1 VRQLPLQE
9 FLQILLELEKVNI
22 KGVRLFAPAS
32 IANISCGFDVLGLCL
47 ENIGDLME
55 IRRSEKAGIHI
66 TAIKGQDLPLEAKKN
81 VAGVAGL
88 ALLEAHNPQ
97 LGFEIKIEK
106 NIKPGSG
113 IGSSAASA
121 AGTVAG
127 INYLLGNPFTP
138 SELVRFA
145 MEGERLACGSAH
157 ADNVAP
163 ALLGGFT
170 LVRNTNPLDVCKL
183 PTPLELAATVI
194 HPKIEV
200 KTSDARAVLRQ
211 RVSLEKAIQQW
222 ANVGALVSS
231 LYEEDYDLLSRS
243 LVDEIVEPSRAI
255 LIPHFDQLKAAC
267 KSAGALGSGI
277 SGSGPSVFALS
288 RGMTTANRVAQ
299 VMKEV
304 YEKTEIPFEIH
315 VSPVK
320 QSGVNILEE
329 LT

>member
-1 VRQLPLQE
+1 
-9 FLQILLELEKVNI
+9 
-22 KGVRLFAPAS
+22 
-32 IANISCGFDVLGLCL
+32 
-47 ENIGDLME
+47 ME

-66 TAIKGQDLPLEAKKN
+66 TSIVGQDLPLEAKKN

-97 LGFEIKIEK
+97 LGFEIRIKK

-121 AGTVAG
+121 AGTVFG
-127 INYLLGNPFTP
+127 INYLLGNPYSAT
-138 SELVRFA
+138 ELVPFA

-170 LVRNTNPLDVCKL
+170 LVRSTDPLDVIKL
-183 PTPLELAATVI
+183 PTPLELTTTVI

-200 KTSDARAVLRQ
+200 KTADARAVLKK
-211 RVSLEKAIQQW
+211 RVSLEKAINQW
-222 ANVGALVSS
+222 ANVGALVAS
-231 LYEEDYDLLSRS
+231 LYEEDYDLLSRA
-243 LVDEIVEPSRAI
+243 LVDEIVEPSRSI
-255 LIPHFDQLKAAC
+255 LIPYFARLKAAC
-267 KSAGALGSGI
+267 QEAGALGSGI

-288 RGMTTANRVAQ
+288 RGMTTAHKVAQ
-299 VMKEV
+299 AMQNV
-304 YEKTEIPFEIH
+304 YEKTDIPFEIY

-320 QSGVNILEE
+320 QSGVSILEDIS
-329 LT
+329 

>member
-1 VRQLPLQE
+1 M
-9 FLQILLELEKVNI
+9 QILYVLEKVNLQ
-22 KGVRLFAPAS
+22 GVRLFAPAS

-47 ENIGDLME
+47 ENIGDYME

-66 TAIKGQDLPLEAKKN
+66 TSIKGQDLPLEAKKN

-97 LGFEIKIEK
+97 LGFEISIEK

-127 INYLLGNPFTP
+127 INYLLGSPYTQEQLIP
-138 SELVRFA
+138 FA

-163 ALLGGFT
+163 ALMGGFT
-170 LVRNTNPLDVCKL
+170 LVRDTNQLDVCAL
-183 PTPLELAATVI
+183 PTPLELTATVI

-200 KTSDARAVLRQ
+200 KTADARAVLKK
-211 RVSLEKAIQQW
+211 RVTLQTAIQQW

-231 LYEEDYDLLSRS
+231 LYEEDYELLSRS
-243 LVDEIVEPSRAI
+243 LVDEIVEPIRSI
-255 LIPHFDQLKAAC
+255 LIPHFSKLKKAC
-267 KSAGALGSGI
+267 SDAGALGSGI

-288 RGMTTANRVAQ
+288 KGMTTANKVANA
-299 VMKEV
+299 MHEV
-304 YEKTEIPFEIH
+304 YAKTDIPYDIY

-320 QSGVNILEE
+320 STGVSFLED
-329 LT
+329 LS

>member
-1 VRQLPLQE
+1 M
-9 FLQILLELEKVNI
+9 QILLELEKANLQ
-22 KGVRLFAPAS
+22 GVRLFAPAS

-47 ENIGDLME
+47 ENIGDVME

-66 TAIKGQDLPLEAKKN
+66 TSIKGQDLPLEAKKN

-127 INYLLGNPFTP
+127 INYLLGSPFTP
-138 SELVRFA
+138 SQLVPFA

-170 LVRNTNPLDVCKL
+170 LVRDTNPLDVCKL

-200 KTSDARAVLRQ
+200 KTADARAVLKQ

-231 LYEEDYDLLSRS
+231 LYEEDYDLLSRA
-243 LVDEIVEPSRAI
+243 LVDEIVEPSRSI
-255 LIPHFDQLKAAC
+255 LIPHFAQLKAAC
-267 KSAGALGSGI
+267 KATGALGSGI

-288 RGMTTANRVAQ
+288 RGMTTANKVAQ
-299 VMKEV
+299 AMQEV
-304 YEKTEIPFEIH
+304 YEKTDIPFEIH

-320 QSGVNILEE
+320 QTGVSVLED
-329 LT
+329 LA

>member
-1 VRQLPLQE
+1 
-9 FLQILLELEKVNI
+9 
-22 KGVRLFAPAS
+22 
-32 IANISCGFDVLGLCL
+32 
-47 ENIGDLME
+47 ME
-55 IRRSEKAGIHI
+55 IRRSEVPGIQI
-66 TAIKGQDLPLEAKKN
+66 TSIKGQDLPLEAKKN
-81 VAGVAGL
+81 VAGVAAL
-88 ALLEAHNPQ
+88 ALLEAHNSK
-97 LGFEIKIEK
+97 LGFEIFIEK

-121 AGTVAG
+121 AGAVAG
-127 INYLLGNPFTP
+127 INYLLGTP
-138 SELVRFA
+138 YTNEALVPFA

-163 ALLGGFT
+163 ALMGGFT
-170 LVRNTNPLDVCKL
+170 LVRNTNPLDVCAL

-200 KTSDARAVLRQ
+200 KTSDARAVLKQ

-255 LIPHFDQLKAAC
+255 LIPHFAQLKSAC
-267 KSAGALGSGI
+267 KAAGALGSGI

-288 RGMTTANRVAQ
+288 KGMTAANEVAEA
-299 VMKEV
+299 MKEV
-304 YEKTEIPFEIH
+304 YTKTEIPFEIH

-320 QSGVNILEE
+320 QTGVSFLED
-329 LT
+329 LA

>member
-1 VRQLPLQE
+1 MEKANLQ
-9 FLQILLELEKVNI
+9 
-22 KGVRLFAPAS
+22 GVRLFAPAS

-66 TAIKGQDLPLEAKKN
+66 TSIKGQDLPLEAKKN

-127 INYLLGNPFTP
+127 INYLLGSPFTP
-138 SELVRFA
+138 SELVPFA

-163 ALLGGFT
+163 TLLGGFT
-170 LVRNTNPLDVCKL
+170 LVRDTNPLDVCKL

-200 KTSDARAVLRQ
+200 KTADARAVLKQ

-231 LYEEDYDLLSRS
+231 LYEEDYDLLSRA

-255 LIPHFDQLKAAC
+255 LIPHFAKLKAAC
-267 KSAGALGSGI
+267 KASGALGSGI

-288 RGMTTANRVAQ
+288 RGMTTANKVAQ
-299 VMKEV
+299 AMQEV
-304 YEKTEIPFEIH
+304 YEKTDIPFEIH

-320 QSGVNILEE
+320 QTGVSVLED
-329 LT
+329 LA

>member
-1 VRQLPLQE
+1 
-9 FLQILLELEKVNI
+9 LEKVNL
-22 KGVRLFAPAS
+22 KGVNLFAPAS

-47 ENIGDLME
+47 ENMGDFME

-66 TAIKGQDLPLEAKKN
+66 TSIVGQDLPLEAKKN

-97 LGFEIKIEK
+97 LGFEIRIKK

-121 AGTVAG
+121 AGTVFG
-127 INYLLGNPFTP
+127 INYLLGNPYSAT
-138 SELVRFA
+138 ELVPFA

-170 LVRNTNPLDVCKL
+170 LVRSTDPLDVIKL
-183 PTPLELAATVI
+183 PTPLELTTTVI

-200 KTSDARAVLRQ
+200 KTADARAVLKK
-211 RVSLEKAIQQW
+211 RVSLEKAINQW
-222 ANVGALVSS
+222 ANVGALVAS
-231 LYEEDYDLLSRS
+231 LYEEDYDLLSRA
-243 LVDEIVEPSRAI
+243 LVDEIVEPSRSI
-255 LIPHFDQLKAAC
+255 LIPYFAQLKAAC
-267 KSAGALGSGI
+267 QEAGALGSGI

-288 RGMTTANRVAQ
+288 RGMTTAHKVAQ
-299 VMKEV
+299 AMQNV
-304 YEKTEIPFEIH
+304 YEKTDIPFEIH
-315 VSPVK
+315 VGPVK
-320 QSGVNILEE
+320 QSGVSILEDIS
-329 LT
+329 

>member
-1 VRQLPLQE
+1 M
-9 FLQILLELEKVNI
+9 
-22 KGVRLFAPAS
+22 
-32 IANISCGFDVLGLCL
+32 
-47 ENIGDLME
+47 GDFME

-66 TAIKGQDLPLEAKKN
+66 TSIVGQDLPLEAKKN

-97 LGFEIKIEK
+97 LGFEIRIKK

-121 AGTVAG
+121 AGTVFG
-127 INYLLGNPFTP
+127 INYLLGNPYSAT
-138 SELVRFA
+138 ELVPFA

-170 LVRNTNPLDVCKL
+170 LVRSTDPLDVIKL
-183 PTPLELAATVI
+183 PTPLELTTTVI

-200 KTSDARAVLRQ
+200 KTADARAVLKK
-211 RVSLEKAIQQW
+211 RVSLEKAINQW
-222 ANVGALVSS
+222 ANVGALVAS
-231 LYEEDYDLLSRS
+231 LYEEDYDLLSRA
-243 LVDEIVEPSRAI
+243 LVDEIVEPSRSI
-255 LIPHFDQLKAAC
+255 LIPYFAQLKAAC
-267 KSAGALGSGI
+267 QEAGALGSGI

-288 RGMTTANRVAQ
+288 RGMTTAHKVAQ
-299 VMKEV
+299 AMQNV
-304 YEKTEIPFEIH
+304 YEKTDIPFEIH

-320 QSGVNILEE
+320 QSGVSILEDIS
-329 LT
+329 

>member
-1 VRQLPLQE
+1 
-9 FLQILLELEKVNI
+9 LEKVDV
-22 KGVRLFAPAS
+22 KGVKLFAPAS

-47 ENIGDLME
+47 ENIGDIME
-55 IRRSEKAGIHI
+55 IRRSKKAGIQI
-66 TAIKGQDLPLEAKKN
+66 TSIKGQDLPLEAMNN

-88 ALLEAHNPQ
+88 SMLEACNPK
-97 LGFEIKIEK
+97 LGFEIRIEK

-127 INYLLGNPFTP
+127 INYLLGNPFTNK
-138 SELVRFA
+138 ELIPFA

-170 LVRNTNPLDVCKL
+170 LVRDTDPLDICAL
-183 PTPLELAATVI
+183 PTPLELVATVI

-200 KTSDARAVLRQ
+200 KTSDARAVLKK
-211 RVSLEKAIQQW
+211 RVTLEKAISQW
-222 ANVGALVSS
+222 GNVGALVSS
-231 LYEEDYDLLSRS
+231 LYEEDYELLSRS
-243 LVDEIVEPSRAI
+243 LVDVIVEPARSI
-255 LIPHFDQLKAAC
+255 LIPYFKELKVAC
-267 KSAGALGSGI
+267 KEEGALGSGI

-288 RGMTTANRVAQ
+288 RGMSSAVNVAQ
-299 VMKEV
+299 AMKSVLEN
-304 YEKTEIPFEIH
+304 TNIPFDIH

-320 QSGVNILEE
+320 KTGVSFIED

>member
-1 VRQLPLQE
+1 M
-9 FLQILLELEKVNI
+9 
-22 KGVRLFAPAS
+22 
-32 IANISCGFDVLGLCL
+32 
-47 ENIGDLME
+47 GDFME

-66 TAIKGQDLPLEAKKN
+66 TSIVGQDLPLEAKKN

-97 LGFEIKIEK
+97 LGFEIRIKK

-121 AGTVAG
+121 AGTVFG
-127 INYLLGNPFTP
+127 INYLLGNPYSTT
-138 SELVRFA
+138 ELVPFA

-170 LVRNTNPLDVCKL
+170 LVRSTDPLDVIKL
-183 PTPLELAATVI
+183 PTPLELTTIVI

-200 KTSDARAVLRQ
+200 KTSDARAVLKK
-211 RVSLEKAIQQW
+211 RVSLEKAINQW
-222 ANVGALVSS
+222 ANVGALVTS
-231 LYEEDYDLLSRS
+231 LYEEDYDLLSRA
-243 LVDEIVEPSRAI
+243 LVDEIVEPSRSI
-255 LIPHFDQLKAAC
+255 LIPYFAQLKVAC
-267 KSAGALGSGI
+267 QKAGALGSGI

-288 RGMTTANRVAQ
+288 RGMTTAHKVAQ
-299 VMKEV
+299 AMQNV
-304 YEKTEIPFEIH
+304 YVKTDIPFEIY

-320 QSGVNILEE
+320 QSGVSILEDIS
-329 LT
+329 

>member
-1 VRQLPLQE
+1 M
-9 FLQILLELEKVNI
+9 
-22 KGVRLFAPAS
+22 
-32 IANISCGFDVLGLCL
+32 
-47 ENIGDLME
+47 GDFME

-66 TAIKGQDLPLEAKKN
+66 TSIVGQDLPLEAKKN

-97 LGFEIKIEK
+97 LGFEIRIKK

-121 AGTVAG
+121 AGTVFG
-127 INYLLGNPFTP
+127 INYLLGNPYSAT
-138 SELVRFA
+138 ELVPFA

-170 LVRNTNPLDVCKL
+170 LVRSIDPLDVIKL
-183 PTPLELAATVI
+183 PTPLELTTTVI

-200 KTSDARAVLRQ
+200 KTADARAVLKK
-211 RVSLEKAIQQW
+211 RVSLEKAINQW
-222 ANVGALVSS
+222 ANVGALVAS
-231 LYEEDYDLLSRS
+231 LYEEDYDLLSRA
-243 LVDEIVEPSRAI
+243 LVDEIVEPSRSI
-255 LIPHFDQLKAAC
+255 LIPYFAQLKAAC
-267 KSAGALGSGI
+267 QEAGALGSGI

-288 RGMTTANRVAQ
+288 RGMTTAHKVAQ
-299 VMKEV
+299 AMQNV
-304 YEKTEIPFEIH
+304 YEKTDIPFEIH

-320 QSGVNILEE
+320 QSGVSILEDIS
-329 LT
+329 

>member
-1 VRQLPLQE
+1 M
-9 FLQILLELEKVNI
+9 QISLELEKVDV
-22 KGVRLFAPAS
+22 KGVKLFAPAS

-55 IRRSEKAGIHI
+55 IRRSDKAGIQI
-66 TAIKGQDLPLEAKKN
+66 TSIKGQNLPLEAENN

-88 ALLEAHNPQ
+88 AMLEAHNSK
-97 LGFEIKIEK
+97 LGFEIHIEK

-121 AGTVAG
+121 SGAVAG
-127 INYLLGNPFTP
+127 INYLLGNPF
-138 SELVRFA
+138 SNKELIPFA
-145 MEGERLACGSAH
+145 MEGERLACGTAH

-170 LVRNTNPLDVCKL
+170 LVRDTNPLDICAL
-183 PTPLELAATVI
+183 PTPLELVATVI

-200 KTSDARAVLRQ
+200 KTADARAVLKKS
-211 RVSLEKAIQQW
+211 VTLKKAITQW
-222 ANVGALVSS
+222 GNVGALVSS

-243 LVDEIVEPSRAI
+243 LVDVIVEPERSI
-255 LIPHFDQLKAAC
+255 LIPYFKELKAAC
-267 KSAGALGSGI
+267 KASGALGSGI

-288 RGMTTANRVAQ
+288 RGMSNANKVAQ
-299 VMKEV
+299 AMGSVL
-304 YEKTEIPFEIH
+304 EKTKIPYDIH

-320 QSGVNILEE
+320 KTGVSFIED

>member
-1 VRQLPLQE
+1 M
-9 FLQILLELEKVNI
+9 EKVDV
-22 KGVRLFAPAS
+22 KGVKLFAPAS

-47 ENIGDLME
+47 ENIGDIME
-55 IRRSEKAGIHI
+55 IRRSKKAGIQI
-66 TAIKGQDLPLEAKKN
+66 TSIKGQDLPLEAMNN

-88 ALLEAHNPQ
+88 SMLEAYNPK
-97 LGFEIKIEK
+97 LGFEIRIEK

-127 INYLLGNPFTP
+127 INYLLGNPFTNK
-138 SELVRFA
+138 ELIPFA

-170 LVRNTNPLDVCKL
+170 LVRDTDPLDICAL
-183 PTPLELAATVI
+183 PTPLELVATVI

-200 KTSDARAVLRQ
+200 KTADARAVLKK
-211 RVSLEKAIQQW
+211 RVTLEKAISQW
-222 ANVGALVSS
+222 GNVGALVSS
-231 LYEEDYDLLSRS
+231 LYKEDYELLSRS
-243 LVDEIVEPSRAI
+243 LVDVIVEPARSI
-255 LIPHFDQLKAAC
+255 LIPYFKELKVAC
-267 KSAGALGSGI
+267 KEEGALGSGI

-288 RGMTTANRVAQ
+288 RGMSTAIKVAQ
-299 VMKEV
+299 AMKSVLEN
-304 YEKTEIPFEIH
+304 TNIPFDVH

-320 QSGVNILEE
+320 KTGVSFIED

>member
-1 VRQLPLQE
+1 M
-9 FLQILLELEKVNI
+9 EKVNL
-22 KGVRLFAPAS
+22 KGLRLFAPAS

-47 ENIGDLME
+47 ENIGDYME

-66 TAIKGQDLPLEAKKN
+66 SSIKGQDLPLEAKKN

-97 LGFEIKIEK
+97 LGFEILIEK

-121 AGTVAG
+121 VGTVAG

-138 SELVRFA
+138 TELIPFA

-200 KTSDARAVLRQ
+200 KTADARAVLKK
-211 RVSLEKAIQQW
+211 RVSLEKAISQW

-231 LYEEDYDLLSRS
+231 LYEEDYALLSRA
-243 LVDEIVEPSRAI
+243 LVDEIVEPTRSI
-255 LIPHFDQLKAAC
+255 LIPKFKELKNVC
-267 KSAGALGSGI
+267 KEAGALGSGI

-288 RGMTTANRVAQ
+288 RGMDTANTVAKAMQ
-299 VMKEV
+299 EM
-304 YEKTEIPFEIH
+304 YEQTGIPFEIH

-320 QSGVNILEE
+320 QSGVSILENI
-329 LT
+329 T

>member
-1 VRQLPLQE
+1 M
-9 FLQILLELEKVNI
+9 
-22 KGVRLFAPAS
+22 
-32 IANISCGFDVLGLCL
+32 
-47 ENIGDLME
+47 GDFME

-66 TAIKGQDLPLEAKKN
+66 TSIVGQDLPLEAKKN

-97 LGFEIKIEK
+97 LGFEIRIKK

-121 AGTVAG
+121 AGTVFG
-127 INYLLGNPFTP
+127 INYLLGNPYSAT
-138 SELVRFA
+138 ELVPFA

-170 LVRNTNPLDVCKL
+170 LVRSTDPLDVIKL
-183 PTPLELAATVI
+183 PTPLELTTTVI

-200 KTSDARAVLRQ
+200 KTSDARAVLKK
-211 RVSLEKAIQQW
+211 RVSLEKAINQW
-222 ANVGALVSS
+222 ANVGALVTS
-231 LYEEDYDLLSRS
+231 LYEEDYDLLSRA
-243 LVDEIVEPSRAI
+243 LVDEIIEPSRSI
-255 LIPHFDQLKAAC
+255 LIPYFAELKVAC
-267 KSAGALGSGI
+267 QEAGALGSGI

-288 RGMTTANRVAQ
+288 RGMTTAHKVAQ
-299 VMKEV
+299 AMQNV
-304 YEKTEIPFEIH
+304 YEKTDIPFEIH

-320 QSGVNILEE
+320 QSGVSILEDIS
-329 LT
+329 

>member
-1 VRQLPLQE
+1 M
-9 FLQILLELEKVNI
+9 EKVNL
-22 KGVRLFAPAS
+22 KGVKLFAPAS

-47 ENIGDLME
+47 ENIGDIME
-55 IRRSEKAGIHI
+55 IRRSEKSGIHI
-66 TAIKGQDLPLEAKKN
+66 TSIVGQDLPLEAKNN

-97 LGFEIKIEK
+97 LGFEIIIEK

-138 SELVRFA
+138 TQLVPFA

-183 PTPLELAATVI
+183 PTPI
-194 HPKIEV
+194 
-200 KTSDARAVLRQ
+200 
-211 RVSLEKAIQQW
+211 
-222 ANVGALVSS
+222 
-231 LYEEDYDLLSRS
+231 
-243 LVDEIVEPSRAI
+243 
-255 LIPHFDQLKAAC
+255 
-267 KSAGALGSGI
+267 
-277 SGSGPSVFALS
+277 
-288 RGMTTANRVAQ
+288 
-299 VMKEV
+299 
-304 YEKTEIPFEIH
+304 
-315 VSPVK
+315 
-320 QSGVNILEE
+320 
-329 LT
+329 

>member
-1 VRQLPLQE
+1 MHG
-9 FLQILLELEKVNI
+9 I
-22 KGVRLFAPAS
+22 KLFAPAS

-47 ENIGDLME
+47 ENIGDIME

-66 TAIKGQDLPLEAKKN
+66 TSIKGQVLPLEANKN

-106 NIKPGSG
+106 KIKPGSG

-127 INYLLGNPFTP
+127 INYLLGNPFSP
-138 SELVRFA
+138 SELIPFA

-170 LVRNTNPLDVCKL
+170 LVRDTNPLDVSKL

-200 KTSDARAVLRQ
+200 KTSDARAVLKQ
-211 RVSLEKAIQQW
+211 RVSLEKAIKQW

-231 LYEEDYDLLSRS
+231 LYEEDYALLSRA

-255 LIPHFDQLKAAC
+255 LIPHFAKIKEAC
-267 KSAGALGSGI
+267 KAAGALGSGI

-288 RGMTTANRVAQ
+288 RGMTNANKVAQ
-299 VMKEV
+299 AMQEV
-304 YEKTEIPFEIH
+304 YKDTDIPFEIH
-315 VSPVK
+315 VSPIK
-320 QSGVNILEE
+320 QSGVSILEI
-329 LT
+329 LK